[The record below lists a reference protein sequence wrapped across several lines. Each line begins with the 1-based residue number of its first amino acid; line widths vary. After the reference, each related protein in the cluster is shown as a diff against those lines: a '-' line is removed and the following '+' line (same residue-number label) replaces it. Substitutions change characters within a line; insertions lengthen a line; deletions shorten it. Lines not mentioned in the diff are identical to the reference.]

1 MAKLEQ
7 KAQKLVDGAVS
18 VFADAILQVEK
29 ANEILKESID
39 ADIKQLDQIELDY
52 RKLNARKNEI
62 VEDKNNKYLQ
72 MEANSELIEKLSHF
86 SK

>member
-18 VFADAILQVEK
+18 VFADAIVQVEK

-39 ADIKQLDQIELDY
+39 ADVKKLEDIVAKHKKLEVEKDAIMLDKDT
-52 RKLNARKNEI
+52 
-62 VEDKNNKYLQ
+62 KYKQ